1 MQAYIMQVHTN
12 VGRAGR
18 KKGIREGSGERRGRK
33 KRDLLGF

>member
-18 KKGIREGSGERRGRK
+18 KKGIRKGRGERRGS
-33 KRDLLGF
+33 GEGE